1 MNLSANNALF
11 RTFLAV
17 AIFCMAIAI
26 TLFGKPL
33 LAPLALSFI
42 LAFVLTPLVRWLEKY
57 GVGRIPAVG
66 IIVTL
71 LTAATLLLGAQ
82 LASQLNRLVAELP
95 QHKQEIETK
104 LASLRTG
111 SNSTVGQLIDLSKEM
126 LQKIDVSNTSGESVD
141 VQKVVVVEG
150 DSTMPWLTSIPSII
164 LPIVEPIA
172 SAVIVIVLVVFMLIS
187 REDLRNRFLAIFGNS
202 QLTSVTRIVNETSSR
217 LSNYLLGLVGIN
229 FGFAVCFG
237 IALFLF
243 GVPFAAVWATVTFV
257 FRFVPVLGSLIAM
270 LLPLSVSLL
279 FLPGWIAPICVVAT
293 YLTLELVTCN
303 LIEPLLF
310 GKSVGMNP
318 FALLIAIMFWTWAWG
333 PLGLLMATPL
343 SLMLATLGRHIPY
356 LRSLDFLLGDAR
368 ALPAHLVYF
377 QRLLANDINEADAL
391 LTSICNKEGLP
402 FVVDKIGIRSMR
414 HADHELK
421 TNTISSEVHRQVCQ
435 RNNGLIWKIMDATN
449 SRSTPKDKISDQG
462 SIPEGT
468 IMRVGPKAYG
478 ISLGGDRTDATL
490 RAVEIFDPKIEWSLG
505 HNLDATT
512 AREIVKGNYSI
523 VLISSLPNNSLE
535 LIEAFSRR
543 LRKAGFNGWL
553 AVGNWRVRT
562 LVSSVRKRFKEAGV
576 DYTSHRLHAACRMIS
591 YATASLFDSTDIT
604 ESSSNSVREI
614 EADSDRGSEGKNSLG
629 QLATVVPLALH
640 Q

>member
-1 MNLSANNALF
+1 MNLLANNALF
-11 RTFLAV
+11 RTFLALS
-17 AIFCMAIAI
+17 IFCMAIAI
-26 TLFGKPL
+26 ILFGKPL
-33 LAPLALSFI
+33 LAPLSLSFI
-42 LAFVLTPLVRWLEKY
+42 LAFVLTPVVRWLEKN

-71 LTAATLLLGAQ
+71 LTVATLLLGAQ

-104 LASLRTG
+104 LASFRTG

-126 LQKIDVSNTSGESVD
+126 LHKIDVSDPSAESVD

-150 DSTMPWLTSIPSII
+150 DSAMPWLTSIPSII

-202 QLTSVTRIVNETSSR
+202 QLTSVTTIVNETSSR
-217 LSNYLLGLVGIN
+217 LSNYLLGLVAIN

-243 GVPFAAVWATVTFV
+243 GVPYAAVWGSVAFV

-279 FLPGWIAPICVVAT
+279 FLPGWVAPICVVTT

-303 LIEPLLF
+303 FIEPLLF

-377 QRLLANDINEADAL
+377 QRLLANDINEAGAL
-391 LTSICNKEGLP
+391 LTSICNSKGLP
-402 FVVDKIGIRSMR
+402 FVVDKIAIRSMR

-421 TNTISSEVHRQVCQ
+421 TNSISSEVHRQVCQ

-449 SRSTPKDKISDQG
+449 SKSTPLDKINHQDA
-462 SIPEGT
+462 IPEGT
-468 IMRVGPKAYG
+468 TLVVGPKAYG
-478 ISLGGDRTDATL
+478 ISLGGDRTDTTL

-505 HNLDATT
+505 HSLDATT
-512 AREIVKGNYSI
+512 ARQIVRGNYSI
-523 VLISSLPNNSLE
+523 VLVSSLPNNPWE
-535 LIEAFSRR
+535 LIEAFARR
-543 LRKAGFNGWL
+543 LRKAGFNGWI

-562 LVSSVRKRFKEAGV
+562 LDSDIKRRLKEAGV
-576 DYTSHRLHAACRMIS
+576 DYTSHRLHAMCRMIS
-591 YATASLFDSTDIT
+591 YATLSLFDSSEIT
-604 ESSSNSVREI
+604 EPSTGIVRETEVATDRDSEAKNSV
-614 EADSDRGSEGKNSLG
+614 SE
-629 QLATVVPLALH
+629 LAIVVP
-640 Q
+640 

>member
-1 MNLSANNALF
+1 MNLSASNALF
-11 RTFLAV
+11 RTFLALS
-17 AIFCMAIAI
+17 IFCMAIAI

-33 LAPLALSFI
+33 LAPLSLSFI

-71 LTAATLLLGAQ
+71 LTVATVLLGAQ

-104 LASLRTG
+104 LASFRTS

-126 LQKIDVSNTSGESVD
+126 LGKIDVSDRSGESSE

-150 DSTMPWLTSIPSII
+150 DSAMPWLTSVPSII

-172 SAVIVIVLVVFMLIS
+172 SAVAVIVLVVFMLIS

-217 LSNYLLGLVGIN
+217 LSNYLLGLVAIN

-237 IALFLF
+237 VSLFLL
-243 GVPFAAVWATVTFV
+243 GVPYAAVWGTVAFV
-257 FRFVPVLGSLIAM
+257 FRFVPILGSLIAM

-279 FLPGWIAPICVVAT
+279 FLPGWMVPICVVSI

-303 LIEPLLF
+303 FIEPLLF

-333 PLGLLMATPL
+333 PLGLLMSTPL

-391 LTSICNKEGLP
+391 LASICSKKGLP
-402 FVVDKIGIRSMR
+402 FVVDKIAIRSMR

-421 TNTISSEVHRQVCQ
+421 TNSISSEVHRQVCQ

-449 SRSTPKDKISDQG
+449 LKSMPKDKTNDQE
-462 SIPEGT
+462 SMPEGT
-468 IMRVGPKAYG
+468 PPIVGPKAYG

-490 RAVEIFDPKIEWSLG
+490 RAVEIFDPKIQWSLG
-505 HNLDATT
+505 HSLDATT
-512 AREIVKGNYSI
+512 ARQIVKGDYSI
-523 VLISSLPNNSLE
+523 VLISSLPNNPWE
-535 LIEAFSRR
+535 LIEAFARR
-543 LRKAGFNGWL
+543 LRKAGFNGWI
-553 AVGNWRVRT
+553 AVGNWRVKT
-562 LVSSVRKRFKEAGV
+562 IDSSVRRRLKEAGV
-576 DYTSHRLHAACRMIS
+576 DYTSHRLHAVCRIIS
-591 YATASLFDSTDIT
+591 YATASLFDTGETTEPSTAMVRETGLVTDRASTD
-604 ESSSNSVREI
+604 R
-614 EADSDRGSEGKNSLG
+614 ASDEKNSLG
-629 QLATVVPLALH
+629 ELATVVP
-640 Q
+640 